1 MKRLNVDVAVG
12 LLLVLG
18 FAAFTYLAVRLGD
31 LPWLQHSTYT
41 LTADFTSVSGL
52 KVGASVETAGV
63 PIGKVVAI
71 DLDPQSYDATV
82 HLAVDAAVRL
92 PADSIASVRTAG
104 IIGDRYLD
112 IAPGGAEEML
122 AAGGTIEETE
132 ASINLE
138 QLISKYI
145 FEKKE

>member
-1 MKRLNVDVAVG
+1 MKRFNVDVGVG

-18 FAAFTYLAVRLGD
+18 FLAFAYLAVRLGD
-31 LPWLQHSTYT
+31 LPWLQRSTYPI
-41 LTADFTSVSGL
+41 TADFTSVSGL

-63 PIGKVVAI
+63 PIGKVAEI
-71 DLDPQSYDATV
+71 DLDPQSFDATV
-82 HLAVDAAVRL
+82 HLEIDTTVKL
-92 PADSIASVRTAG
+92 PEDSIASVRTAG

-122 AAGGTIEETE
+122 AAGGKIEETE

-138 QLISKYI
+138 QLVSKYI